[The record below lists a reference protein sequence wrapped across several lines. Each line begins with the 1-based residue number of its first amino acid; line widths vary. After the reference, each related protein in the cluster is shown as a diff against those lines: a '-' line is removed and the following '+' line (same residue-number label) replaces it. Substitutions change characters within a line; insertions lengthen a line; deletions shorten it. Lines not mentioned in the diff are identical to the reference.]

1 MGNVR
6 IVAFTWAESGDGER
20 LSEADSW
27 HSASDMKHW
36 SLRPPCIGGP
46 GTRSRSR
53 ERYSCS
59 SFLTTPCSYSRRRRA
74 DVGVGSYYHLVG
86 SPVAGQRAAPSS

>member
-1 MGNVR
+1 MLRHAANGVALLSSPARRRAWRVGSGGYGSGGYGSVPESRCMGNVR

-36 SLRPPCIGGP
+36 SLRPPCMRP
-46 GTRSRSR
+46 GDSVSGTVQL
-53 ERYSCS
+53 
-59 SFLTTPCSYSRRRRA
+59 F
-74 DVGVGSYYHLVG
+74 
-86 SPVAGQRAAPSS
+86 